1 MDNFLDQ
8 IAVAQINVIIG
19 DIDGNCQ
26 KIVSNIELAKTQNK
40 KLIIFP
46 ELSICGYPPH
56 DLLHFDSFVEKCN
69 KGLQTILP
77 FTQDI
82 YVIVG
87 LPSVNKNN
95 WGKKLHNSA
104 VVLYNQKIIQTVH
117 KTLLPDYD
125 VFDEYRYFEPNT
137 NFEPVEILNTKVGLT
152 ICEDIWM
159 FNDKP
164 LYNLN
169 PVKELV
175 NKGAKIIINIA
186 ASPFH
191 VGQHDKRMEIL
202 HHISTSYNVPIVYC
216 NYSGAQTD
224 LIFDGGSMLID
235 EKGNIKNNLIFFEE
249 KLIETKSQKSKNPN
263 SKIDLIQKALVLG
276 IKDYF
281 KKSGLQKAILGL
293 SGGIDSAVTYALA
306 CEALGA
312 ENVLGVLMPSQYS
325 SSHSIKDAL
334 DIVKNH
340 NGICENLS
348 IESLFKSYEDK
359 LKNVFEA
366 YTPDLTEENIQA
378 RLRAVLLMAI
388 SNKKGYIL
396 LNTSNKSEAAVG
408 YGTLYGDMCG
418 ALSVLGDVYK
428 TDVFELAKWINR
440 NQELIP
446 VNSIIKPPSAELR
459 PNQKDS
465 DSLPDYEILDAIL
478 KLYVDDF
485 KSKNE
490 IIEKGFDPKI
500 VEKVIKL
507 VNFNE
512 YKRYQTP
519 PVLRVSYK
527 AFGSGRKMP
536 LVAKYLF

>member
-1 MDNFLDQ
+1 MFDIGFSELLV
-8 IAVAQINVIIG
+8 IAVVALVVLGPERLPKAARFAGLWVRRARNQWDSVKQELERELRARHLSHELIREPSGEAALARLRALPPGTAVMAVGGWNAGVRVSSDGGATWNKIHNGFPKGQLGRIAIG
-19 DIDGNCQ
+19 VAPSKPEVLYAVLETEQDKDKGLYRSEDSGASWKHLNSDFELVVRPFYFSRITVDPRNHDIVYKAGLRGSISRDGG
-26 KIVSNIELAKTQNK
+26 KSFKSLGSMHADI
-40 KLIIFP
+40 
-46 ELSICGYPPH
+46 H
-56 DLLHFDSFVEKCN
+56 DITVDLFDSN
-69 KGLQTILP
+69 R
-77 FTQDI
+77 I
-82 YVIVG
+82 YV
-87 LPSVNKNN
+87 
-95 WGKKLHNSA
+95 A
-104 VVLYNQKIIQTVH
+104 T
-117 KTLLPDYD
+117 
-125 VFDEYRYFEPNT
+125 
-137 NFEPVEILNTKVGLT
+137 
-152 ICEDIWM
+152 
-159 FNDKP
+159 
-164 LYNLN
+164 
-169 PVKELV
+169 
-175 NKGAKIIINIA
+175 
-186 ASPFH
+186 
-191 VGQHDKRMEIL
+191 
-202 HHISTSYNVPIVYC
+202 
-216 NYSGAQTD
+216 
-224 LIFDGGSMLID
+224 DGGLYRSWD
-235 EKGNIKNNLIFFEE
+235 SGN
-249 KLIETKSQKSKNPN
+249 T
-263 SKIDLIQKALVLG
+263 
-276 IKDYF
+276 
-281 KKSGLQKAILGL
+281 
-293 SGGIDSAVTYALA
+293 
-306 CEALGA
+306 
-312 ENVLGVLMPSQYS
+312 
-325 SSHSIKDAL
+325 L

-340 NGICENLS
+340 NGIYENLS

>member
-1 MDNFLDQ
+1 MDNFLAQ
-8 IAVAQINVIIG
+8 VALAQINVIIG
-19 DIDGNCQ
+19 DIEGNCQ
-26 KIVSNIELAKTQNK
+26 KIISYIQLAKAQNK
-40 KLIIFP
+40 KLVIFP

-56 DLLHFDSFVEKCN
+56 DLLQFDSFIHKCN
-69 KGLQTILP
+69 EGLQKILP
-77 FTQDI
+77 HTDNL

-87 LPSVNKNN
+87 LPTFNKDNF
-95 WGKKLHNSA
+95 GKRLRNSA
-104 VVLYNQKIIQTVH
+104 VVLYNQKIIHTVH

-137 NFEPVEILNTKVGLT
+137 NFNTIEILNVKVGLT
-152 ICEDIWM
+152 ICEDIWT
-159 FNDKP
+159 FTEKP
-164 LYNLN
+164 LYNVN
-169 PVKELV
+169 PVEQLIQ
-175 NKGAKIIINIA
+175 KGAGAIINIA

-191 VGQHDKRMEIL
+191 IGQFQNRKKIL
-202 HHISTSYNVPIVYC
+202 TTIATSYSIPVAYC
-216 NYSGAQTD
+216 NYVGAQTD

-235 EKGNIKNNLIFFEE
+235 SNGKPKNSIKFFDEQLVLCEE
-249 KLIETKSQKSKNPN
+249 NVNEVPISKM
-263 SKIDLIQKALVLG
+263 DLMHQALVMG
-276 IKDYF
+276 IRDYF

-325 SSHSIKDAL
+325 SAHSVEDAL

-340 NGICENLS
+340 GGKHETLT
-348 IESLFKSYEDK
+348 IESLFSSYEEK
-359 LKNVFEA
+359 LKNVFNG
-366 YTPDLTEENIQA
+366 YQPDLTEENIQA

-418 ALSVLGDVYK
+418 AISVLGDVYK

-446 VNSIIKPPSAELR
+446 VNSILKPPSAELR
-459 PNQKDS
+459 PDQKDS
-465 DSLPDYEILDAIL
+465 DSLPDYSILDAIL

-485 KSKNE
+485 KSINE
-490 IIEKGFDPKI
+490 IIELGFEPEIIKKI
-500 VEKVIKL
+500 IKL
-507 VNFNE
+507 INFNE

-527 AFGSGRKMP
+527 AFGNGRKMP
-536 LVAKYLF
+536 LVGKYLF

>member
-1 MDNFLDQ
+1 MDNFLAQ
-8 IAVAQINVIIG
+8 IALAQINVIIG

-26 KIVSNIELAKTQNK
+26 KIISNIELAKAQNK

-46 ELSICGYPPH
+46 ELSICGYPPY
-56 DLLHFDSFVEKCN
+56 DLLHFDSFIKKCN
-69 KGLQTILP
+69 TGLQTILP

-87 LPSVNKNN
+87 LPTLNKNN
-95 WGKKLHNSA
+95 FGKKLYNSA
-104 VVLYNQKIIQTVH
+104 VVLYNQKIIHTVH

-137 NFEPVEILNTKVGLT
+137 YFEPIEILNTKVGLT
-152 ICEDIWM
+152 ICEDIWT
-159 FNDKP
+159 FNQKP
-164 LYNLN
+164 LYQIN
-169 PVKELV
+169 PVKELI
-175 NKGAKIIINIA
+175 NKGAEAIINIA

-191 VGQHDKRMEIL
+191 VGQLEKRNEIL
-202 HHISTSYNVPIVYC
+202 YQICTSYNVPIAYC
-216 NYSGAQTD
+216 NFSGAQTD
-224 LIFDGGSMLID
+224 LIFDGGSMLMN
-235 EKGNIKNNLIFFEE
+235 EKGAIKTNLTFFKEQ
-249 KLIETKSQKSKNPN
+249 LIETTSQISKNPI
-263 SKIDLIQKALVLG
+263 SKIDLIHKALVLG

-325 SSHSIKDAL
+325 SNHSIKDAL

-340 NGICENLS
+340 NGNWENLT

-359 LKNVFEA
+359 LKNVFEG
-366 YTPDLTEENIQA
+366 YQPDLTEENIQA

-418 ALSVLGDVYK
+418 AISVLGDVYK

-440 NQELIP
+440 NRELIP
-446 VNSIIKPPSAELR
+446 VNSIVKPPSAELR
-459 PNQKDS
+459 PDQKDS
-465 DSLPDYEILDAIL
+465 DSLPDYAILDAIL

-485 KSKNE
+485 KSKSE
-490 IIEKGFDPKI
+490 IIEKGFEPKI

-512 YKRYQTP
+512 YKRFQTA

>member
-202 HHISTSYNVPIVYC
+202 HHISTSYNVPIIYC

-325 SSHSIKDAL
+325 SVHSVEDAL

-340 NGICENLS
+340 GGKHETLT
-348 IESLFKSYEDK
+348 IESLFSSYEEK
-359 LKNVFEA
+359 LKNVFNG
-366 YTPDLTEENIQA
+366 YQPDLTEENIQA